1 MGWQPRSWFDWQGS
15 MYRWHADMLI
25 SFDTVKYVHRSSRP
39 TLVLSPLIFPL
50 IVRNESAG
58 YLAIKDLALCSMPLS
73 T

>member
-1 MGWQPRSWFDWQGS
+1 
-15 MYRWHADMLI
+15 MLI
-25 SFDTVKYVHRSSRP
+25 SFDTVKYVHRLSRP